1 MECLI
6 FFFEFVDDALQT
18 FELSVQFSD
27 ALFVFLEMSLCCLIF
42 FYRNVIIVLQCHV
55 FAFS

>member
-6 FFFEFVDDALQT
+6 LFFEFVDDALQT

-27 ALFVFLEMSLCCLIF
+27 ALLVFLEMSLCCLIF
-42 FYRNVIIVLQCHV
+42 LYRNVIVVLQCHV
-55 FAFS
+55 LAFS